1 MKKLHLAALS
11 ATLLASLPVLA
22 NTNLVLDF
30 EGVDSFAQVG
40 SYYAG
45 VTFSEAALALK
56 YDELGPYFS
65 HAPTPGTAM
74 FATDSSAVMNV
85 DKGFINELSFYYSA
99 TKSTLD
105 VVTIYSGLNGTGSE
119 LGSISLSKNAQLG
132 GCSDSPFCNW
142 QRVSLTFNGT
152 AHSASFGA
160 NGFDVVGFDNVAITA
175 VPEPTSALLMALG
188 GAALLLGARKR
199 QQG

>member
-1 MKKLHLAALS
+1 
-11 ATLLASLPVLA
+11 
-22 NTNLVLDF
+22 
-30 EGVDSFAQVG
+30 
-40 SYYAG
+40 
-45 VTFSEAALALK
+45 
-56 YDELGPYFS
+56 
-65 HAPTPGTAM
+65 
-74 FATDSSAVMNV
+74 
-85 DKGFINELSFYYSA
+85 
-99 TKSTLD
+99 

-132 GCSDSPFCNW
+132 GCSGAPFCHW
-142 QRVSLTFNGT
+142 QRISLSFDGT

-160 NGFDVVGFDNVAITA
+160 NGHDVVRFDNVAITA